1 MMFLENIHL
10 ISILFLLYLGSYLA
24 EVIAGIEL
32 NVSFLQQKFDLK
44 KMLNSFIR
52 AIATGVVLLLLTIII
67 SFLPDVLEK
76 ANISIMNGM
85 EEVISLLTIV
95 TLLIS
100 AIIKYFTDTIN
111 KLRTIFNLSEE
122 EEVELIETNNPIRI
136 EREG

>member
-1 MMFLENIHL
+1 
-10 ISILFLLYLGSYLA
+10 
-24 EVIAGIEL
+24 
-32 NVSFLQQKFDLK
+32 
-44 KMLNSFIR
+44 MLNSFIR